1 MGLHNGWGEYRV
13 GEYQTWLDRC
23 FIYLFLKILTLPIMQ
38 GHSWSI
44 GGDPDAQTVATFLR
58 FYTPDIVG
66 ASLGNKSIEVILIRM
81 LLSDTTSL
89 G

>member
-1 MGLHNGWGEYRV
+1 
-13 GEYQTWLDRC
+13 
-23 FIYLFLKILTLPIMQ
+23 MQ

-81 LLSDTTSL
+81 LLSDTTAL

>member
-1 MGLHNGWGEYRV
+1 MFHFV
-13 GEYQTWLDRC
+13 K
-23 FIYLFLKILTLPIMQ
+23 FTLSNMQ
-38 GHSWSI
+38 GHSWSV

-66 ASLGNKSIEVILIRM
+66 PSLGNKTIEVIL
-81 LLSDTTSL
+81 LLSDNISL